1 VVTVLVA
8 NSFTPAHLADLA
20 GDFPSV
26 RFVRIS
32 QDGTVPSDATDGEV
46 LVRMSMWKPE
56 VGRVLTAAPGLRWIH
71 SFAAGSDHWFVPEI
85 VERGVRVTRASS
97 AHGVPIAE
105 FVLAFILHVTK
116 RLPIFARDQ
125 ARHEWRPPET
135 IEEVRGKT
143 VGVVGAGAIGREVAL
158 RCHALGMRVIGIRR
172 RAHLP
177 LENFD
182 EILPIADL
190 TRLLSSAD
198 YVVVS
203 APSLPQTRGMIA
215 AEQLRAMRPSAYLIN
230 VARGALIVEE
240 DLARAVR
247 ERWIAGACLDA
258 FVTEPLPP
266 ESPLW
271 DDPNIVITPH
281 SSFRSPNAI
290 ARSLGEFRE
299 NLDLYLRG
307 EPLKYMLDFSVGY

>member
-1 VVTVLVA
+1 MVTVLVA
-8 NSFTPAHLADLA
+8 NAFTAGHVADLA
-20 GDFPSV
+20 SDFPNV

-32 QDGTVPSDATDGEV
+32 QDGAVPSDATDGEV

-85 VERGVRVTRASS
+85 LERGVRVTRASS

-116 RLPIFARDQ
+116 RFPTFARDQ
-125 ARHEWRPPET
+125 ARHEWHPPET

-143 VGVVGAGAIGREVAL
+143 VGVIGAGAIGREVAV
-158 RCHALGMRVIGIRR
+158 RCQALGMRVIGIRR
-172 RAHLP
+172 QAHLP
-177 LENFD
+177 LENFH
-182 EILPIADL
+182 EILPIGEL
-190 TRLLSSAD
+190 PRLLSSSD

-203 APSLPQTRGMIA
+203 APSLPQTRGLIG
-215 AEQLRAMRPSAYLIN
+215 AEQLRSMRPSAYLIN

-258 FVTEPLPP
+258 FVTEPLPT

-281 SSFRSPNAI
+281 SSFRSPNAV

-299 NLDLYLRG
+299 NLELYLRG
-307 EPLKYMLDFSVGY
+307 EPLKYLLDFSVGY